1 MRITLWINHHSLKME
16 ENVKTSETITKI
28 APALVKAI
36 GDIKGAAKDG
46 TNPHFRSSY
55 STLSSVIDAARIP
68 LLENELFI
76 IQSQDGITD
85 NSTIVLAT
93 RIVHSS
99 GEWFETYTEA
109 KLKNA
114 DPQTVGSCL
123 TYLKRYG
130 YTSALSISHPSEDDD
145 GNSATHTKDEPVKSI
160 DLEPLLIEIS
170 ESMQDDDLKA
180 VAKKIRKLKC
190 NNADLATLKKAWS
203 EQKAAIV
210 AAEKA
215 EAQ

>member
-1 MRITLWINHHSLKME
+1 M
-16 ENVKTSETITKI
+16 KTSETITKI

-36 GDIKGAAKDG
+36 GSIQGAAKDG
-46 TNPHFRSSY
+46 KNPHFRSSY
-55 STLSSVIDAARIP
+55 ATLSSVVDAARLP
-68 LLENELFI
+68 LLENELFV

-85 NSTIVLAT
+85 NNTIVLAT

-160 DLEPLLIEIS
+160 DLEPMLIKIL
-170 ESMQDDDLKA
+170 ESMDNDSLAAIAKEIKSAKLPANAKA
-180 VAKKIRKLKC
+180 KLRQ
-190 NNADLATLKKAWS
+190 AWA
-203 EQKAAIV
+203 EQKATLV
-210 AAEKA
+210 AVEKA
-215 EAQ
+215 EA

>member
-1 MRITLWINHHSLKME
+1 M
-16 ENVKTSETITKI
+16 KTSETITKI

-36 GDIKGAAKDG
+36 GSIQGAAKDG
-46 TNPHFRSSY
+46 KNPHFRSSY
-55 STLSSVIDAARIP
+55 ATLSSVVDAARLP
-68 LLENELFI
+68 LLENELFV

-85 NSTIVLAT
+85 NNTIVLAT

-160 DLEPLLIEIS
+160 DLEPMLIKIS
-170 ESMQDDDLKA
+170 ESMDNDSLA
-180 VAKKIRKLKC
+180 TVAKEIKSAKLPA
-190 NNADLATLKKAWS
+190 NAKAKLRQAWA
-203 EQKAAIV
+203 EQKATLV
-210 AAEKA
+210 AVEKA
-215 EAQ
+215 EA

>member
-1 MRITLWINHHSLKME
+1 M
-16 ENVKTSETITKI
+16 KTSETITKI

-36 GDIKGAAKDG
+36 GSIQGAAKDG
-46 TNPHFRSSY
+46 KNPHFRSSY
-55 STLSSVIDAARIP
+55 ATLSSVVDAARLP
-68 LLENELFI
+68 LLENELFV

-85 NSTIVLAT
+85 NNTIVLAT

-160 DLEPLLIEIS
+160 DLEPMLIKIS
-170 ESMQDDDLKA
+170 ESMDNDSLAAIAKEIKSAKLPANAKA
-180 VAKKIRKLKC
+180 KLRQ
-190 NNADLATLKKAWS
+190 AWA
-203 EQKAAIV
+203 EQKATLV
-210 AAEKA
+210 AVEKA
-215 EAQ
+215 EA

>member
-1 MRITLWINHHSLKME
+1 M
-16 ENVKTSETITKI
+16 KTSETITKI

-36 GDIKGAAKDG
+36 GSIQGAAKDG
-46 TNPHFRSSY
+46 KNPHFRSSY
-55 STLSSVIDAARIP
+55 ATLSSVVDAARLP
-68 LLENELFI
+68 LLENELFV

-85 NSTIVLAT
+85 NNTIVLAT

-109 KLKNA
+109 KFKNA

-123 TYLKRYG
+123 TYLIRYG

-160 DLEPLLIEIS
+160 DLEPMLIKIS
-170 ESMQDDDLKA
+170 ESMDNDSLA
-180 VAKKIRKLKC
+180 TVAKEIKSAKLPA
-190 NNADLATLKKAWS
+190 NAKAKLRQAWA
-203 EQKAAIV
+203 EQKATLV
-210 AAEKA
+210 AVEKA
-215 EAQ
+215 EA